1 MRDTPNRSASSRAP
15 RIGFWLGAAL
25 FALFCLPTVGLVEAP
40 AELSSAAM
48 ATAGVALLMACWWVT
63 EAIPIPATSL
73 LPLVAFPLLGV
84 SPMATVSR
92 AYGHPLLMLFLGGFM
107 MALAIER
114 WGLHRRLA
122 LMTISRVGLSP
133 RRMVL
138 GFMAATAVLSMWVSN
153 TATTLMILPIA
164 LAVLSQVR
172 DETPEL
178 AKKLGLVLL
187 LGIAYG
193 ANIGGIGT
201 PIGTPPNIV
210 FLGIYQESFPE
221 AAPITFVRWMMVG
234 VPLVVVFLA
243 IVWWYLVSVVG
254 RLPRGEVR
262 GARERIAAARA
273 ELGPA
278 SSPERRLALIFGL
291 VAAAWI
297 FRRSIPVGDL
307 LTIPGWADLLGLSK
321 VADDGTVAV
330 AGALAMFLVPAG
342 GEPPEVAGSAGSPA
356 RAPARLLDWKTAVQ
370 IPWGILILFGGGLAL
385 AGAFQSTGLSA
396 YVGSLLGKLVTL
408 PPVLLVL
415 CVALGVTFLT
425 EITSN
430 TATTTILMP
439 VLAAT
444 AVGTGTSPLVLMLTA
459 ALSASCAFMLPVAT
473 PPNAI
478 VFSTERVPIASM
490 ARVGFAI
497 NLAGAALITALVT
510 LWGLPV
516 LGG

>member
-1 MRDTPNRSASSRAP
+1 
-15 RIGFWLGAAL
+15 
-25 FALFCLPTVGLVEAP
+25 
-40 AELSSAAM
+40 
-48 ATAGVALLMACWWVT
+48 
-63 EAIPIPATSL
+63 
-73 LPLVAFPLLGV
+73 
-84 SPMATVSR
+84 
-92 AYGHPLLMLFLGGFM
+92 
-107 MALAIER
+107 
-114 WGLHRRLA
+114 
-122 LMTISRVGLSP
+122 
-133 RRMVL
+133 
-138 GFMAATAVLSMWVSN
+138 
-153 TATTLMILPIA
+153 
-164 LAVLSQVR
+164 
-172 DETPEL
+172 
-178 AKKLGLVLL
+178 
-187 LGIAYG
+187 
-193 ANIGGIGT
+193 
-201 PIGTPPNIV
+201 
-210 FLGIYQESFPE
+210 
-221 AAPITFVRWMMVG
+221 
-234 VPLVVVFLA
+234 
-243 IVWWYLVSVVG
+243 VG
-254 RLPRGEVR
+254 RLPRGEVA

-278 SSPERRLALIFGL
+278 SSPERRLALVFGL

-297 FRRSIPVGDL
+297 FRRPIPLGDL
-307 LTIPGWADLLGLSK
+307 LTIPGWADLLGLGK
-321 VADDGTVAV
+321 VADDGTVAI

-342 GEPPEVAGSAGSPA
+342 AEPPPSESDRPGRLPG
-356 RAPARLLDWKTAVQ
+356 PARLLDWETAVR
-370 IPWGILILFGGGLAL
+370 IPWGIIILFGGGLAL

-396 YVGSLLGKLVTL
+396 YVGSLLGRLVTL

-478 VFSTERVPIASM
+478 VFGTDRVPIASM

-510 LWGLPV
+510 LWGVPV